1 MKWKILF
8 WFYILNTILATL
20 SIPRYPSVS
29 VYDLIQLLFYFS
41 MAAPLFLLAFN
52 HYYLNA
58 KLWFY
63 HFIVTSTVLILY
75 IFAFRI
81 LGIPRFGHASA
92 MNASIVIELAF
103 TLPFLLGLYVHQK
116 RYK

>member
-1 MKWKILF
+1 MKWKALF
-8 WFYILNTILATL
+8 WFYVLNTILATL
-20 SIPRYPSVS
+20 SIPGYPSVS

-52 HYYLNA
+52 HYYFNA
-58 KLWFY
+58 KFWVY
-63 HFIVTSTVLILY
+63 HFIATSTVSLLY

-81 LGIPRFGHASA
+81 FGIPRFGHASA

-103 TLPFLLGLYVHQK
+103 TLPFLVGLYVHQK